1 MPGSPS
7 LAPASQFRQ
16 PKVTQASSTGPQG
29 HCWLLPTEEGW
40 AGLSTTTHAGP
51 LAALPPEP
59 HFCGL
64 TLEYGL
70 YALLAFLFVSQAFG
84 RTHPPGSSLGSPS
97 HPARPHQRVSW
108 PQRKTG
114 KKGRTLGR
122 PRSMGVFLLAQQ
134 RSSSARLPGCL
145 CAAVALL
152 AGREKLDP
160 AEGLSHC
167 GEPGRS
173 SGCHRSSAQA
183 KLVGGTGLG
192 QGSEGWACSLQG
204 EYTCCPV
211 PSG

>member
-70 YALLAFLFVSQAFG
+70 YALLAFLFVRLLVGHILLEAAWG
-84 RTHPPGSSLGSPS
+84 HLRILPAPTRGSPG
-97 HPARPHQRVSW
+97 HRGRRG
-108 PQRKTG
+108 RK
-114 KKGRTLGR
+114 
-122 PRSMGVFLLAQQ
+122 
-134 RSSSARLPGCL
+134 
-145 CAAVALL
+145 
-152 AGREKLDP
+152 AGPWGDP
-160 AEGLSHC
+160 DRWGSFFW
-167 GEPGRS
+167 RS
-173 SGCHRSSAQA
+173 SGPAVPGFQA
-183 KLVGGTGLG
+183 
-192 QGSEGWACSLQG
+192 ACVQLWLCWLEEKSWTLQRD
-204 EYTCCPV
+204 
-211 PSG
+211 